1 MPDEIDLLRLFRGDT
16 PGPGEAAWERAWA
29 AVTAAAEATGGE
41 TAAEEATAWET
52 AAGGA
57 VVGGTARE
65 TAAGKPAIEG
75 TAIEGTAGGET
86 AAEEPVV
93 TGLADAPGRHGR
105 WWRQRRHR
113 VGLVSGATLAAGIV
127 AGIVSGLLQ
136 GPPTLAGPLVTAWQ
150 PARAL
155 APGATSLQV
164 PAGGWRL
171 VSYLLPRGWQE
182 STAGPEPGNLTC
194 PTAQTCYVEGDNA
207 SSPSGPANMNTLYV
221 SADGARTWGVLPV
234 PGGVTFTSPLAC
246 ATPDD
251 CAAGGLYYGSQPV
264 YLSTTTGGHSWTVS
278 PMPMGDGQIT
288 QLACDAAS
296 VCRGLT
302 QTSSRVLY
310 PGYPDVRRGIKFIA
324 TTDGGRHFTVTPFPA
339 SAAIL
344 SLSCPTSEH
353 CVAYGFPIPRHP
365 SARMGPPENQGVV
378 LVTDDG
384 GTTWRPGTMP
394 AHVGASW
401 PSQVTCTDARHCA
414 MLGYVIGPGPQGG
427 SMSVSA
433 NGQITETVPDQYSV
447 VGFSADGGLTWTV
460 RRLPASIPGPSL
472 DALACPTA
480 SLCYAAGGAAIPQ
493 QIGNTSNGGSA
504 VVVVTR
510 DGGRTWQK
518 VSFAVPAQV
527 PSGMQGDSF
536 MDIGQ
541 IQCPRADACVAIG
554 VSDQGSTSTP
564 IYTNHG

>member
-16 PGPGEAAWERAWA
+16 PGPDEAAWERAWA
-29 AVTAAAEATGGE
+29 AVTAAAETTVKE
-41 TAAEEATAWET
+41 TTVKEATVKEATVKET
-52 AAGGA
+52 T
-57 VVGGTARE
+57 VRE
-65 TAAGKPAIEG
+65 TAV
-75 TAIEGTAGGET
+75 
-86 AAEEPVV
+86 EEPAV
-93 TGLADAPGRHGR
+93 TELAGPAGRRDR
-105 WWRQRRHR
+105 WWRRRQHR
-113 VGLVSGATLAAGIV
+113 VGLVSGATLAAGIA

-136 GPPTLAGPLVTAWQ
+136 GPPTLGGPLVTAWQ

-155 APGATSLQV
+155 APAAPSLRV
-164 PAGGWRL
+164 PAGDWRL
-171 VSYLLPRGWQE
+171 VSYLVPKGWQE
-182 STAGPEPGNLTC
+182 STSGPEPGELTC
-194 PTAQTCYVEGDNA
+194 PDERTCYVEGDNA
-207 SSPSGPANMNTLYV
+207 SSPSGPANMNTLYA
-221 SADGARTWGVLPV
+221 SADGARTWSVLPV

-246 ATPDD
+246 ATRDN

-278 PMPMGDGQIT
+278 PLPAGDGQVT
-288 QLACDAAS
+288 ELTCSSAG

-310 PGYPDVRRGIKFIA
+310 PGFPDVRRGIKFIA

-365 SARMGPPENQGVV
+365 SARMGPPANEGVL

-384 GTTWRPGTMP
+384 GTTWRPGIMP
-394 AHVGASW
+394 AHVGSGW
-401 PSQVTCTDARHCA
+401 PSRVTCTDVRHCA

-433 NGQITETVPDQYSV
+433 SGKITETVPDQYSV

-460 RRLPASIPGPSL
+460 RHLPASVPGPNL

-493 QIGNTSNGGSA
+493 RIGNTDNGGSA
-504 VVVVTR
+504 VVLVTR
-510 DGGRTWQK
+510 DAGRTWQRI
-518 VSFAVPAQV
+518 SFAVPAQV